1 MQKYFSK
8 KFSKIQVLNS
18 ILDSLNESV
27 SKKHKLI
34 IPTAN
39 GLYSGKLKNFHD
51 FDYSN
56 INKSDDILTCYRK
69 MYLSSLDKYES
80 SDNSNDIEISENS
93 ITIELEDVE
102 LITSMKTVRL
112 PFVSLFVDQIIGISL
127 GSLE

>member
-34 IPTAN
+34 IHTAN

-51 FDYSN
+51 LDYSN